1 MRKLRNVLYVT
12 NPKSYL
18 SRDGESIVVSV
29 ENQELARV
37 PIHNLEGV
45 VCFGFMGASPGMMAL
60 CTENDV
66 GMCFVSPYGKFMARV
81 GGKVSGN
88 VLLRKRQYAVSDDE
102 DASKKIAAYCILGKL
117 MNCRTVLQRF
127 SRDYPDMVSGEFE
140 RNFKRLSEGILEI
153 RAGTCG
159 SLNELRGFEGI
170 FSKYYFDCF
179 DDLILSTEPEFSFEN
194 RSRRPPL
201 DRVNALLSFSYTLI
215 AADCASALESVG
227 LDPQVGFLH
236 RVRPGRPSLAL
247 DLMEEFRPYLGDRF
261 VLSLINNRVVKAG
274 DFRVKEN
281 GAVLLTDDA
290 RKTVLQAWQKRKKDE
305 VMHGYLEEKIPI
317 GLLPYAQAML
327 LARSLRGDIDGYPP
341 FVVR

>member
-18 SRDGESIVVSV
+18 SKDGESIVVSV

-45 VCFGFMGASPGMMAL
+45 VCFGFIRASHGMMAL

-66 GMCFVSPYGKFMARV
+66 GLCFVSPYGKFMARV
-81 GGKVSGN
+81 DGKVSGN

-102 DASKKIAAYCILGKL
+102 TASGKIAAYCILGKL

-127 SRDYPDMVSGEFE
+127 SRDYPDMVSKEFE
-140 RNFKRLSEGILEI
+140 VNFKRLSEGIVQI
-153 RAGTCG
+153 KAGTCG

-170 FSKYYFDCF
+170 LSKYYFDSF
-179 DDLILSTEPEFSFEN
+179 NDLILSTEPEFSFEN

-201 DRVNALLSFSYTLI
+201 DRVNALLSFSYMLI
-215 AADCASALESVG
+215 AADCASALASVG

-247 DLMEEFRPYLGDRF
+247 DLVEEFRPYLGDRF
-261 VLSLINNRVVKAG
+261 VLSLINNRVVTAG
-274 DFRVKEN
+274 DFVVKEN

-290 RKTVLQAWQKRKKDE
+290 RKIVLQAWQKRKKEE
-305 VMHGYLEEKIPI
+305 VMHGYLEERMPV

-327 LARSLRGDIDGYPP
+327 LARFFRGDIDGYPP

>member
-12 NPKSYL
+12 NPLSYL
-18 SRDGESIVVSV
+18 SKDGESIVVSV
-29 ENQELARV
+29 ENHELVRV

-66 GMCFVSPYGKFMARV
+66 GLCFVSPYGKFMARV

-102 DASKKIAAYCILGKL
+102 TASGKIASYCILGKL
-117 MNCRTVLQRF
+117 MNSRTVLQRF
-127 SRDYPDMVSGEFE
+127 SRDYSDMVSGEFE
-140 RNFKRLSEGILEI
+140 QNFKRLSEGIVQI
-153 RAGTCG
+153 KAGTCG

-170 FSKYYFDCF
+170 MSKYYFDCF
-179 DDLILSTEPEFSFEN
+179 DDLILSTEPEFSFET

-201 DRVNALLSFSYTLI
+201 NRVNALLSFSYMLI

-261 VLSLINNRVVKAG
+261 VLSLINNRVVTAG
-274 DFRVKEN
+274 DFVVKEN

-290 RKTVLQAWQKRKKDE
+290 RKTVLQAWQKRKKEE
-305 VMHGYLEEKIPI
+305 VMHGYLEERMPI

-327 LARSLRGDIDGYPP
+327 LARFLRGDIDGYPP

>member
-60 CTENDV
+60 CNENDV
-66 GMCFVSPYGKFMARV
+66 GLCFVSPYGKFMARV

-102 DASKKIAAYCILGKL
+102 AASGKVAAHCILGKL

-127 SRDYPDMVSGEFE
+127 SRDYPDMVSKEFE
-140 RNFKRLSEGILEI
+140 VNFKRLSEGIVQI
-153 RAGTCG
+153 KAGTCG

-170 FSKYYFDCF
+170 LSKYYFDCF
-179 DDLILSTEPEFSFEN
+179 NDLILSTEPEFSFEN

-261 VLSLINNRVVKAG
+261 VLSLVNNRVVTAG
-274 DFRVKEN
+274 DFAVKEN

-290 RKTVLQAWQKRKKDE
+290 RKTVLQAWQKRKKEE
-305 VMHGYLEEKIPI
+305 VMHGYLEERMPI

-327 LARSLRGDIDGYPP
+327 LARFLRGDIDGYPP

>member
-18 SRDGESIVVSV
+18 SKDGESIVVSV

-66 GMCFVSPYGKFMARV
+66 GLCFVSPYGKFMARV

-102 DASKKIAAYCILGKL
+102 AASGKVASYCILGKL

-127 SRDYPDMVSGEFE
+127 SRDYPDMVSKEFE
-140 RNFKRLSEGILEI
+140 VNFKRLSEGI
-153 RAGTCG
+153 AQMKSGSCS

-170 FSKYYFDCF
+170 LSKYYFDCF
-179 DDLILSTEPEFSFEN
+179 NDLILSTEPEFSFEN

-201 DRVNALLSFSYTLI
+201 DRVNALLSFSYMLI

-261 VLSLINNRVVKAG
+261 VLSLVNNRVVTAG
-274 DFRVKEN
+274 DFVVKEN

-290 RKTVLQAWQKRKKDE
+290 RKTVLQAWQRRKKEE
-305 VMHGYLEEKIPI
+305 VMHRYLEERVPV

>member
-12 NPKSYL
+12 NPTSYL

-37 PIHNLEGV
+37 PIRNLEGV

-66 GMCFVSPYGKFMARV
+66 GLCFVSPYGKFMARV

-102 DASKKIAAYCILGKL
+102 TASGKIAAYCILGKL

-127 SRDYPDMVSGEFE
+127 SRDYPDMVSKEFE
-140 RNFKRLSEGILEI
+140 VNFKHLSEGIVQI
-153 RAGTCG
+153 KAGTCG

-170 FSKYYFDCF
+170 LSKYYFDSF
-179 DDLILSTEPEFSFEN
+179 ADLILSTEPEFSFEN

-236 RVRPGRPSLAL
+236 RVRPGRPSLAP
-247 DLMEEFRPYLGDRF
+247 DLMEEFRPYIGDRF
-261 VLSLINNRVVKAG
+261 VLSRVNNRVVTAG
-274 DFRVKEN
+274 DFAVKEN

-290 RKTVLQAWQKRKKDE
+290 RKTVLQAWQKRKKEE
-305 VMHGYLEEKIPI
+305 VMHGYLEERMPV

-327 LARSLRGDIDGYPP
+327 LARFLRGDIDGYPP

>member
-18 SRDGESIVVSV
+18 SKDGESIVVSV

-45 VCFGFMGASPGMMAL
+45 VCFGFIRASPGMMAL

-66 GMCFVSPYGKFMARV
+66 GLCFVSPYGKFMARV

-102 DASKKIAAYCILGKL
+102 TASGKIAAYCILGKL

-127 SRDYPDMVSGEFE
+127 SRDYPDMVSKEFE
-140 RNFKRLSEGILEI
+140 VNFKRLSEGIVQI
-153 RAGTCG
+153 KAGTCG
-159 SLNELRGFEGI
+159 SLNELRGFEG
-170 FSKYYFDCF
+170 
-179 DDLILSTEPEFSFEN
+179 ILSTEPEFSFEN

-201 DRVNALLSFSYTLI
+201 DRVNALLSFSYMLI

-227 LDPQVGFLH
+227 LDPQVDFLH

-261 VLSLINNRVVKAG
+261 VLSLINNRVVTAG
-274 DFRVKEN
+274 DFVVKEN

-290 RKTVLQAWQKRKKDE
+290 RKIVLQAWQKRKKEE
-305 VMHGYLEEKIPI
+305 VMHGYLEERMPV

-327 LARSLRGDIDGYPP
+327 LARFLRGDIDGYPP